1 MFKLY
6 DEVRNVGG
14 VKLYAYSSRRKMY
27 LHSLF
32 NVYALLG
39 FAAGFSLLMLVAF
52 VADPEFFEWVKGGVM
67 AAWQALR

>member
-6 DEVRNVGG
+6 DEVRNVDG
-14 VKLYAYSSRRKMY
+14 VKRYAYSSRRKMY

-39 FAAGFSLLMLVAF
+39 FVVGSGLVLLGMCW
-52 VADPEFFEWVKGGVM
+52 ADPDFLVWLVSGVT
-67 AAWQALR
+67 AALR